1 MELRSG
7 LYKGVHGVLP
17 LPHRAQF
24 EEGVNLLFSSWTALC
39 LAIDNAW
46 GGPGSRQKAEQLYQ
60 DVLCWFYGH
69 TEHYADDL
77 EVDLEAC
84 MLQDFNVEL
93 QDDSPRQVSIML
105 VSLHQECLQGNFSR
119 IQQLQQRMNSSLH
132 SLAKSQ
138 PETVD
143 RDGTAICGECMDSSD
158 TDSADDCSTT
168 RMQYEHHEANA
179 TPQAPMAVPLH
190 SQQHHSTVQQ
200 AATIDADGFKVVQ
213 KPIRRRAGPT

>member
-1 MELRSG
+1 MF
-7 LYKGVHGVLP
+7 P
-17 LPHRAQF
+17 PQ
-24 EEGVNLLFSSWTALC
+24 NLLL
-39 LAIDNAW
+39 DPR
-46 GGPGSRQKAEQLYQ
+46 G
-60 DVLCWFYGH
+60 
-69 TEHYADDL
+69 
-77 EVDLEAC
+77 
-84 MLQDFNVEL
+84 LQ
-93 QDDSPRQVSIML
+93 
-105 VSLHQECLQGNFSR
+105 
-119 IQQLQQRMNSSLH
+119 
-132 SLAKSQ
+132 
-138 PETVD
+138 VD